1 MKQEEEEKWI
11 SALRNSL
18 EDYSEP
24 PMIGSWERLQKELSS
39 VPVAPKKRSFT
50 MFYAAAA
57 AVILLFVISTAL
69 IMMFNNSSGKYMETA
84 NIPKNAEEISS
95 NQLLKGTIKPLVNS
109 KPLNG
114 ILALNK
120 AGSKSASATRSGKAM
135 HPGAAVAV
143 LDERTN
149 SEVETLETT
158 EKNNALISNKENKE
172 NRENEEKTQNTNDKE
187 SENKSSRKESFKRA
201 RKTEERAT
209 EFNTLPRKKSPKN
222 LSVAIFSGNNAGI
235 SGGGNNGNNMQYE
248 AVNSFYSGSYLFT
261 NCEEISYSTI
271 SQSKWNHKQPV
282 TFGLSIRKQL
292 SGHFALE
299 SGITYT
305 MLESE
310 ASNKYTKLFN
320 YKQTL
325 QYLGIPV
332 KLNYM
337 ILDKRYITLYLSG
350 GGMVE
355 KSISG
360 KMQTEKISLGNKVD
374 VTSTNID
381 IKPLQWSVSSTL
393 GIQFN
398 ATRQLGAFVEPGII
412 YYFDDGSNIETI
424 RKETPFNINLQLG
437 LRFTY

>member
-24 PMIGSWERLQKELSS
+24 PMIGGWEKLQKELSS
-39 VPVAPKKRSFT
+39 VPVVPKKRSFT
-50 MFYAAAA
+50 MFYAAVA
-57 AVILLFVISTAL
+57 AVILLCIISASL
-69 IMMFNNSSGKYMETA
+69 IMLLSDSPEKYMETA

-109 KPLNG
+109 KSLNG

-120 AGSKSASATRSGKAM
+120 AGSKSASAKRSSKAM
-135 HPGAAVAV
+135 HPSAVAAV

-149 SEVETLETT
+149 SEVETLEST
-158 EKNNALISNKENKE
+158 EKNNALISRKES
-172 NRENEEKTQNTNDKE
+172 RENEEKTQKNNDKE
-187 SENKSSRKESFKRA
+187 TENKSSRKESFKRA

-222 LSVAIFSGNNAGI
+222 LSVAVFSGNNAGI
-235 SGGGNNGNNMQYE
+235 SGGGTNGNNMQQE

-261 NCEEISYSTI
+261 NCEEISYSTV

-299 SGITYT
+299 SGISYT

-360 KMQTEKISLGNKVD
+360 KMQTEEISLGNKVD
-374 VTSTNID
+374 ATSTNIN

>member
-24 PMIGSWERLQKELSS
+24 PVIGGWEKLQKELSS
-39 VPVAPKKRSFT
+39 VPVVHKKRSFT

-84 NIPKNAEEISS
+84 NIPKNAEEISN
-95 NQLLKGTIKPLVNS
+95 NQMLKGTIKPLVNS

-120 AGSKSASATRSGKAM
+120 AVSKSALATRSGKAM
-135 HPGAAVAV
+135 HLGAAVAV

-158 EKNNALISNKENKE
+158 EKDNALISKKE
-172 NRENEEKTQNTNDKE
+172 NRENEEKTQKTNDKE
-187 SENKSSRKESFKRA
+187 TENKSSRKESFKRA
-201 RKTEERAT
+201 RKTEEQAT
-209 EFNTLPRKKSPKN
+209 EFSTLTRKKSPKN

-248 AVNSFYSGSYLFT
+248 TVNSFYSGSYLFT
-261 NCEEISYSTI
+261 NCEEISYSTV

-325 QYLGIPV
+325 QYLGIPI

-360 KMQTEKISLGNKVD
+360 KMQTEEISSGNKLD
-374 VTSTNID
+374 VTSTNIN

-412 YYFDDGSNIETI
+412 YYFDDESNIETI